1 MNITCKHRTVPP
13 NHICEVLYSLYLTS
27 EATSSHDVNESH
39 ACTEILHLYL
49 IYIENE
55 TRQHL
60 LIYMKCEKHNMCSL
74 WQRM

>member
-1 MNITCKHRTVPP
+1 MNITCKHRIVPP

-27 EATSSHDVNESH
+27 EATSSHD
-39 ACTEILHLYL
+39 
-49 IYIENE
+49 ENE